1 MLARV
6 RGLGYPCAVF
16 VDESLWIRQALEKLP
31 LHAGMRVLDI
41 GSSSLSFRTVVQPHI
56 DRNVFAPLRERGL
69 QVLHVDARDEP
80 GVDIIADV
88 TTLEGVNET
97 YDLVLCTNLLEHV
110 VNRQETVRHVK
121 RVVRPAGKLILT
133 VPRRYPIHADPID
146 TGYRPDATELS
157 ALLGWPAVLTAEV
170 LTVRDPL
177 HYVRRPWYRRWFA
190 PWQIACVLAAKPG
203 ESAA

>member
-1 MLARV
+1 M
-6 RGLGYPCAVF
+6 F

-41 GSSSLSFRTVVQPHI
+41 GSSSLHFRTVVQPHI

-69 QVLHVDARDEP
+69 QVLHVDAREEP
-80 GVDIIADV
+80 GVDIVADV

-97 YDLVLCTNLLEHV
+97 YELVLCTNLLEHV
-110 VNRQETVRHVK
+110 VNREETVRHVK
-121 RVVRPAGKLILT
+121 RVVRPAGKLVPP
-133 VPRRYPIHADPID
+133 VPRRTQSMPTRSIPV
-146 TGYRPDATELS
+146 TVDAAELS
-157 ALLGWPAVLTAEV
+157 AFGLAEILTADV

-203 ESAA
+203 EPAA